1 MHRFII
7 RKAGPVQT
15 CDHNQGILGMS
26 VAARLISK
34 QRKHSLICEER
45 RSLEFLKQFTSVI
58 HANSKELLDAVFRL
72 RFQVYCLE
80 RGFEHA
86 TDYPDGRER
95 DEDDCRSIHFLV
107 LYRPGAAVSDVP
119 VGTVRLIL
127 PRSGK
132 NLPVWKLTAAR
143 ERRRIDFPLES
154 TAEVSRFAIA
164 KAFRSCLERD
174 WLRHRAGSA
183 LCERAAPPLLT
194 YGLLRAVVMMSAT
207 SGITHIVAMMEPALI
222 RLLGRLRIRFQPI
235 GRPVEHHG
243 LRQPVWA
250 AMPELVDQVKQSHP
264 ELWDLAMGA
273 GWRAPSPATGAPA

>member
-1 MHRFII
+1 
-7 RKAGPVQT
+7 
-15 CDHNQGILGMS
+15 MS

-34 QRKHSLICEER
+34 QHKPLLICAER
-45 RSLEFLKQFTSVI
+45 KSIEFLKQFTSVI
-58 HANSKELLDAVFRL
+58 HANSKELLDDVFRL

-107 LYRPGAAVSDVP
+107 LYRPAAAVSDVP
-119 VGTVRLIL
+119 VGTVRLIM

-132 NLPVWKLTAAR
+132 NLPVLKLTAAR

-174 WLRHRAGSA
+174 WRLRHRAGTA

-235 GRPVEHHG
+235 GGPVEHHG

-250 AMPELVDQVKQSHP
+250 AMPELVDQVKRSHP
-264 ELWDLAMGA
+264 ELWELAMGA
-273 GWRAPSPATGAPA
+273 GWRAPPPATGAPA